1 MIGLGLGLLL
11 LSILFGGPALLA
23 VIRQQRARLRVA
35 AEARRQ
41 AEEERR
47 QRAQDAHRQVELIWR
62 HSPDRVGVGEYL
74 RYLSVRAPLDQAANE
89 AERRHGQRSKQVDHL
104 LARYPGGRHPSA
116 GYWLIVLTGFA
127 FFLGAFTLGI
137 TLDYLIFRGLH
148 PTGTMLLPFALA
160 CLAVMGITVGS
171 VILLGAKRHNLLP
184 DHISDYYRQVTVV
197 GGGLLAVCIAG
208 YMVFIA
214 PNRSGPAGEAKIVR
228 AEQVLQADQS
238 AQPPSSQ
245 QLLDTD
251 QAAVS
256 QAQASLARAQQVD
269 RLSAGALALVEIPL
283 SEAGV
288 LGGELLILYTASAR
302 RERARQERQ
311 RAQDAVERAN
321 ARFIAELTRILND
334 HGHNEESVGR
344 IIGRVKAMNVTPDS
358 RPVQAGGGPAGLGRP
373 GPGSP
378 SPDHPGTSPPDGPA
392 SGPAPGVQ
400 GASPAGPVAPRDG
413 PVPGGPV
420 VNVVPAPGPA
430 PGGPADGA
438 GAGPGIA
445 TIIRL
450 PQADKDLTE

>member
-1 MIGLGLGLLL
+1 
-11 LSILFGGPALLA
+11 
-23 VIRQQRARLRVA
+23 
-35 AEARRQ
+35 
-41 AEEERR
+41 
-47 QRAQDAHRQVELIWR
+47 
-62 HSPDRVGVGEYL
+62 
-74 RYLSVRAPLDQAANE
+74 
-89 AERRHGQRSKQVDHL
+89 
-104 LARYPGGRHPSA
+104 
-116 GYWLIVLTGFA
+116 LIVLTGFA

-214 PNRSGPAGEAKIVR
+214 PNRSAPAGEAKIVR

-251 QAAVS
+251 QAVVS

-283 SEAGV
+283 AEAGV

-373 GPGSP
+373 GLGSP
-378 SPDHPGTSPPDGPA
+378 SPGHPGTPPPDGPA

-400 GASPAGPVAPRDG
+400 GASPAGPVVPRDG

-420 VNVVPAPGPA
+420 VNVVPAPGLA
-430 PGGPADGA
+430 PGEPADGA
-438 GAGPGIA
+438 GAGPEIA

-450 PQADKDLTE
+450 PEADKDLTE